1 MPYAQVLL
9 VRLRQLTAI
18 VGLSRSTIYRL
29 VKAGNFPKPIRIG
42 INSLAWRMDEIHEW
56 IDSRNRILK

>member
-1 MPYAQVLL
+1 MNDTQVLL
-9 VRLRQLTAI
+9 VRLRQLISI

-42 INSLAWRMDEIHEW
+42 ISSLAWRMDEIHEW
-56 IDSRNRILK
+56 IDSRNRIRK

>member
-1 MPYAQVLL
+1 MTDTQVLL
-9 VRLRQLTAI
+9 VRLRQLTSI

-42 INSLAWRMDEIHEW
+42 ISSLAWRMDEIHKW

>member
-1 MPYAQVLL
+1 MPDTQVLL
-9 VRLRQLTAI
+9 VRLRQLTAM

-42 INSLAWRMDEIHEW
+42 ISSLAWRMDDIHKW

>member
-1 MPYAQVLL
+1 MPETQVLL
-9 VRLRQLTAI
+9 VRLRQLTAM

-42 INSLAWRMDEIHEW
+42 ISSLAWRMDEIHKW

>member
-1 MPYAQVLL
+1 MNDTQVLL
-9 VRLRQLTAI
+9 VRLRQLISI

-42 INSLAWRMDEIHEW
+42 ISSLAWRMDEIHEW

>member
-1 MPYAQVLL
+1 MPDTQVLL
-9 VRLRQLTAI
+9 VRLRQLTAM

-42 INSLAWRMDEIHEW
+42 ISSLAWRMDEIHKW
-56 IDSRNRILK
+56 IDSRNQILK

>member
-1 MPYAQVLL
+1 MPDTQVLL
-9 VRLRQLTAI
+9 VRLRQLTAM

-29 VKAGNFPKPIRIG
+29 VKAEQFPKPIRIG
-42 INSLAWRMDEIHEW
+42 ISSLAWRMDEIHKW

>member
-1 MPYAQVLL
+1 MPDTQVLL
-9 VRLRQLTAI
+9 VRLRQLTSI

-29 VKAGNFPKPIRIG
+29 VKAEQFPKPIRIG
-42 INSLAWRMDEIHEW
+42 ISSLAWRMDEIHKW

>member
-1 MPYAQVLL
+1 MPATQVLL
-9 VRLRQLTAI
+9 VRLRQLTAM

-42 INSLAWRMDEIHEW
+42 ISSLAWRMDEIHKW
-56 IDSRNRILK
+56 IDSRNRIMK